1 MAMGEG
7 FLDPPTVEVSVA
19 CLDPTLRLELHHD
32 WDSEEIQKVEV
43 HSPDG
48 VSREALFE
56 AIDDVECTADT
67 IQYSSYVE
75 YDELSANLHIGGEDR
90 WVDRESEYLVHWD
103 SFGDRQTPEIDV
115 DADEHSRRDPLE
127 IVLDHGSLPDGTYE
141 HDIKIQTFCHL
152 WWAETDPD
160 V

>member
-7 FLDPPTVEVSVA
+7 FLDPPTLEVSVA

-67 IQYSSYVE
+67 IQ
-75 YDELSANLHIGGEDR
+75 
-90 WVDRESEYLVHWD
+90 
-103 SFGDRQTPEIDV
+103 
-115 DADEHSRRDPLE
+115 
-127 IVLDHGSLPDGTYE
+127 
-141 HDIKIQTFCHL
+141 
-152 WWAETDPD
+152 
-160 V
+160 